1 MRRLITAGSN
11 WKKLMKVFYF
21 GRLPKQ
27 NVSLKVTVE
36 CEEREFLHAVQDF

>member
-1 MRRLITAGSN
+1 MKGLITTGSN
-11 WKKLMKVFYF
+11 WKKLMKFSA

-36 CEEREFLHAVQDF
+36 CEEGKFLYAVWDF